1 MLHAHTDMP
10 EATSRRA
17 TGERRQQLYKVA
29 TELFAHD
36 GFAGVSM
43 RQLSDHLGLYPGS
56 LYNHFE
62 SKQALLFELIRDPL
76 EELLSETEH
85 RVRCAEGTDAAMR
98 AFIACHLDFQIHQRY
113 RALLLNLELRCL
125 EPRYR
130 DEVDVLLKR
139 YRECLGS
146 IVSTGIAKGMYRQQ
160 SVSASVQAV
169 LGMLCSVAYW
179 FEDGQVLD
187 TVALTEHFDRMIRG
201 ALQCSN

>member
-1 MLHAHTDMP
+1 MP
-10 EATSRRA
+10 QAPANLQEMPSRRA
-17 TGERRQQLYKVA
+17 IGERRQQLHEVA
-29 TELFAHD
+29 TGLFVND

-56 LYNHFE
+56 LYAHFE

-85 RVRCAEGTDAAMR
+85 RVRCARNVNAAMR
-98 AFIACHLDFQIHQRY
+98 EFIACHIDFQVHQRH

-125 EPRYR
+125 EPSYR
-130 DEVDVLLKR
+130 SEVDVLLKR

-146 IVSTGIAKGMYRQQ
+146 IVSAGIAKGLYRQQ

-169 LGMLCSVAYW
+169 LGMLCSVAHW

-187 TVALTEHFDRMIRG
+187 THALAEHFDHMIRG